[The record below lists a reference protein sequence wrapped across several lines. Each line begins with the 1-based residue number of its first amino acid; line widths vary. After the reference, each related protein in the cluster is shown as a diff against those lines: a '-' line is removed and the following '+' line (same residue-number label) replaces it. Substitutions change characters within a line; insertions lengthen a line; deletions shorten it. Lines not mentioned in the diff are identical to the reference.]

1 MSTVKAAVKRSRDAG
16 GWNLESPG
24 DIEDLTT
31 LAQAYLDEHPSDDD
45 ELVTVAW
52 LEETGLNLLGSP
64 RSGSTLSKTR
74 GDVRRLC
81 KALGIELDATRNAL
95 EKCRDR
101 NEGAG
106 NAC

>member
-24 DIEDLTT
+24 DIEDITA
-31 LAQAYLDEHPSDDD
+31 LAQAFLAEHPEDDD

-52 LEETGLNLLGSP
+52 LEEIGLNLLDSKYLLG
-64 RSGSTLSKTR
+64 RTYYKTR

-81 KALGIELDATRNAL
+81 KALEIEMKGIETQ
-95 EKCRDR
+95 
-101 NEGAG
+101 
-106 NAC
+106 

>member
-24 DIEDLTT
+24 DLEDLTA
-31 LAQAYLDEHPSDDD
+31 LAQAYLDEHPEDDD

-52 LEETGLNLLGSP
+52 IEETGLNLLDSP
-64 RSGSTLSKTR
+64 RSGSTHYKTR

-81 KALGIELDATRNAL
+81 KALEIDVKG
-95 EKCRDR
+95 
-101 NEGAG
+101 GQ
-106 NAC
+106 